1 MKFIFLFFLLIFKN
15 LGAFEYKN
23 LKTNSGIEF
32 WFVEDKSIP
41 IVSVSFS
48 FKGGSSIDTKNK
60 NGISNLMTSLLDE
73 GTRNLTS
80 KQFKNEMKMKGM
92 KLSFST
98 QKDKIDGVF
107 QIISSQAKQGF
118 DLFYEAVNHPSFNDA
133 DIERV
138 KRQVISSIKIDESN
152 LSTLASNKFNQNFFK
167 DHVFSKNI
175 KGSESSLKNI
185 TKLDLVDHHKKSLVR
200 NNLIIGVAGNINVNQ
215 IKKYIELVFGE
226 LVENQQI
233 FSIQKFNSLSV
244 GEKIFEMKTPQSSVL
259 FGHPGLERNNENFF
273 ALRIANYIL
282 GGGGFQS
289 RLYKNIRE
297 KKGLVYSIYSYLL
310 SYENDGVIVG
320 GFQTRNISVFET
332 INNVK
337 HEWKKIHS
345 RGITKK
351 ELDNAKAYF
360 NGSFTRNFTS
370 TLSIARLLQVVQYY
384 ELGADYFIK
393 REKIINS
400 LNLELVN
407 KVISDYFSN
416 DKLFF
421 MIVGEPEKK

>member
-400 LNLELVN
+400 LNLEKVN
-407 KVISDYFSN
+407 GIISEYFSN
-416 DKLFF
+416 EKLFF

>member
-226 LVENQQI
+226 LEENQQI
-233 FSIQKFNSLSV
+233 YSIQKFNSLSV

-337 HEWKKIHS
+337 NEWKKIHS
-345 RGITKK
+345 RGITKI